1 MPKTFVLA
9 PDSFKESM
17 SASQA
22 CQAMRAGILKIIP
35 DAKIISVP
43 MADGGEGTV
52 DAVLA
57 AGDGEKITLEVMGPL
72 PEQRVQ
78 AYFAV
83 LDQGQTAVLEMALAN
98 GLQLLEKKRRNP
110 LLTSSYGTGQ
120 LILAALDQGV
130 QRIII
135 GIGGSV
141 TNDAGLGMA
150 QALGAQFYDVA
161 GQPLQLGAAA
171 LAQLDRIDLG
181 TLDPR
186 LATTEIVIACD
197 VSNPLTGANGASVI
211 YGPQKGATSE
221 QVQYLDQSLMHVAA
235 VVQAQLQ
242 LDYQEIAGAGAAG
255 GLGYGLMVFAGAK
268 LQSGVATLIEQVQLK
283 QWLLEA
289 DYVFTGEG
297 AIDRQTLNGKTP
309 LGVAQLAQ
317 AFNIP
322 VIACAGHVGDD
333 IDALYQ
339 AGFTAIFPIVT
350 QCCTVEEA
358 CAQGAKNLAQ
368 CCENIARLI
377 QSETL

>member
-1 MPKTFVLA
+1 MPLTFVLA

-35 DAKIISVP
+35 DAHIISVP

-57 AGDGEKITLEVMGPL
+57 AREGEKITLEVMGPL

-83 LDQGQTAVLEMALAN
+83 IDQGQTAVLEMALAN
-98 GLQLLEKKRRNP
+98 GLQLLETKRRNP
-110 LLTSSYGTGQ
+110 LLTSSYGTGE
-120 LILAALDQGV
+120 LIAAALDRGV

-135 GIGGSV
+135 GIGGSA

-171 LAQLDRIDLG
+171 LAQLDRIDLSN
-181 TLDPR
+181 LDPR

-197 VSNPLTGANGASVI
+197 VNNPLTGANGASVI
-211 YGPQKGATSE
+211 YGPQKGATAD
-221 QVQYLDQSLMHVAA
+221 QVQYLDQSLMHVAT

-242 LDYQEIAGAGAAG
+242 LDDQDIRGAGAAG

-283 QWLLEA
+283 QWMQGA

-309 LGVAQLAQ
+309 FGVAQLAK
-317 AFNIP
+317 ALNIP
-322 VIACAGHVGDD
+322 VIACAGHVGEE
-333 IDALYQ
+333 IDELYP
-339 AGFTAIFPIVT
+339 AGFTAIFSIVT

-358 CAQGAKNLAQ
+358 CAQGAKNLTQ

-377 QSETL
+377 QLGAL